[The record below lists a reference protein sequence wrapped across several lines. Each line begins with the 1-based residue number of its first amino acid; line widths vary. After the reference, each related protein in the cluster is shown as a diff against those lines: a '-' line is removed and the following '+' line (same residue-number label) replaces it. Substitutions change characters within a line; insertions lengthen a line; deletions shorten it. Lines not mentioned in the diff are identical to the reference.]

1 MRTAIICAFVA
12 AATTLVA
19 APQQPAYRPGE
30 MTKAEVWIRNRGTAE
45 AIPVDLSEVNV
56 RAPLKVQVMNG
67 ESFTPQPVQVRLTR
81 QSWEYK
87 SVVVPAGEA
96 AATQL
101 SGDGEAGWETTGIM
115 FVNGNQA
122 TLLLKRLR

>member
-30 MTKAEVWIRNRGTAE
+30 MTKAEVWIRNRGNGE
-45 AIPVDLSEVNV
+45 AIPVDLREANIQ
-56 RAPLKVQVMNG
+56 APLKVQVMNG

-87 SVVVPAGEA
+87 SVTVSTRDDPAVALRAEGE
-96 AATQL
+96 
-101 SGDGEAGWETTGIM
+101 GGWETTGIM
-115 FVNGNQA
+115 FANGDRA